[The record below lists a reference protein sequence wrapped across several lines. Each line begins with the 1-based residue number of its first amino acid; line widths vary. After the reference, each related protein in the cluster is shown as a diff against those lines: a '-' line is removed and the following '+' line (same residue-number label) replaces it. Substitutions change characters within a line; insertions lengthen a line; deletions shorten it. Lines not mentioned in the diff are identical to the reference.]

1 MTCRLSETNVLDATY
16 ALAKRYPGGVEALA
30 GRLPKSPA
38 ASTLYNKMRR
48 QVDTHV
54 LGLEEFSEIIDSC
67 EQANVIDPFA
77 PLHALCWRHRH
88 VAVLVPL
95 IGEEGADDLVT
106 LVCDMVREQGDVAA
120 QIQTALANDRHI
132 DAAEF
137 DAIEK
142 EFSDAIGAVAALRE
156 KVRAMHQA
164 AKARGLVK

>member
-16 ALAKRYPGGVEALA
+16 SLAKRYPGGVEDLA
-30 GRLPKSPA
+30 ARLSKKPS
-38 ASTLYNKMRR
+38 ASTLYNKLRR
-48 QVDTHV
+48 AVATHA
-54 LGLEEFSEIIDSC
+54 LGLDEFSEIIDSC

-120 QIQTALANDRHI
+120 KIQAALANDHHI
-132 DAAEF
+132 DAGEF

-156 KVRAMHQA
+156 KVRSMHQA
-164 AKARGLVK
+164 ARERGLVK